1 MEKNTL
7 ENNIHDPD
15 RWDIGR
21 LDRELEIDVLGEL
34 PEFSSVSRSD
44 KTQLFL
50 LPVLAIV
57 FVVAIPLIFSLSAI
71 NRRETSIDRDFP
83 YTSLESPLLRSA
95 VQDINNKRRELD
107 LKDVRIRRYQD
118 RVLDLD
124 NKLRLLQGLM
134 EESLQS
140 KEQNLLSEIDS
151 IISVE
156 RTRLEDLG
164 QTDDQINQAIYI
176 LKIELDTEYSE
187 QMDEFR
193 SREMYV
199 FERRLNELRDER
211 SIQEKAMA
219 SAIQDRQNLAG
230 TLEAD
235 EDDLLARLYE
245 ESDFIDIVN
254 AGIDA
259 DLEIL
264 RETRNIENYWL
275 DELANQYLG
284 LMGSIAARDFTRA
297 DNHILALEGL
307 FTESASTD
315 LPGIKARNDADR
327 EIVRFFSAY
336 IASLNQN
343 DLSALLAESRLLI
356 DLAISRNES
365 GRYQE
370 ADIAWR
376 ELGAL
381 WPLMDQLLA
390 GSRETQMESL
400 GADVR
405 QYARLSELQLDSRD
419 YEGASSTW
427 FSGLEKIPDPVGGE
441 LSAFWLLWQN
451 SYTERLENQ
460 EESALTALAMEKEDS
475 SLQYQERQRSEILK
489 RRELASIAETNRRQL
504 TTQID
509 DLKAENRR
517 FEAEL
522 ARLSWELAAAE
533 QPKTTT
539 EELVLEEQLISA
551 EQQIAGLGLT
561 IIELEKRLDEY
572 ETALAEAAPVITE
585 TSTDSGAIGVQ
596 WRLYG
601 AIVKISN
608 GTLFIDPQ
616 TDLIPSAGSETRI
629 MRSLGGDRIIHLA
642 DGSILEADA
651 TRGTSRLSSSS
662 DGAEIYGSPEVGDLV
677 YVSSP

>member
-1 MEKNTL
+1 M
-7 ENNIHDPD
+7 
-15 RWDIGR
+15 
-21 LDRELEIDVLGEL
+21 
-34 PEFSSVSRSD
+34 
-44 KTQLFL
+44 
-50 LPVLAIV
+50 
-57 FVVAIPLIFSLSAI
+57 
-71 NRRETSIDRDFP
+71 
-83 YTSLESPLLRSA
+83 
-95 VQDINNKRRELD
+95 
-107 LKDVRIRRYQD
+107 
-118 RVLDLD
+118 
-124 NKLRLLQGLM
+124 
-134 EESLQS
+134 
-140 KEQNLLSEIDS
+140 
-151 IISVE
+151 
-156 RTRLEDLG
+156 
-164 QTDDQINQAIYI
+164 
-176 LKIELDTEYSE
+176 
-187 QMDEFR
+187 
-193 SREMYV
+193 
-199 FERRLNELRDER
+199 
-211 SIQEKAMA
+211 
-219 SAIQDRQNLAG
+219 
-230 TLEAD
+230 
-235 EDDLLARLYE
+235 
-245 ESDFIDIVN
+245 
-254 AGIDA
+254 
-259 DLEIL
+259 
-264 RETRNIENYWL
+264 
-275 DELANQYLG
+275 
-284 LMGSIAARDFTRA
+284 
-297 DNHILALEGL
+297 
-307 FTESASTD
+307 
-315 LPGIKARNDADR
+315 
-327 EIVRFFSAY
+327 
-336 IASLNQN
+336 
-343 DLSALLAESRLLI
+343 SALLAESRLLI

-533 QPKTTT
+533 QPKMTT

-601 AIVKISN
+601 AIVKISD
-608 GTLFIDPQ
+608 GTLFIEPQ